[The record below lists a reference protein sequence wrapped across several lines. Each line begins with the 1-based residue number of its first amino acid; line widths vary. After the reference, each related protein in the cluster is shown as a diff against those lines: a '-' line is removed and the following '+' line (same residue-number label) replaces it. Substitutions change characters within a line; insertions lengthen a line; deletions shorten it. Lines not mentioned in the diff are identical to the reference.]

1 MRTVPTLLA
10 SLVTA
15 ATLAACGSSSSG
27 SPATSAAPAASA
39 GATTAAAG
47 SATTAAGAATTAAG
61 TAGTAGATITI
72 DGFAYKT
79 PEVAPGA
86 TVTVKNDDSV
96 RHTVTADDN
105 AFTVAVGK
113 GTTGTFTAP
122 AKAGSYAFHCAVHAN
137 MKGTLVV
144 KG

>member
-10 SLVTA
+10 TLVTA
-15 ATLAACGSSSSG
+15 AALAACGSSSGG

-47 SATTAAGAATTAAG
+47 SATTAAG
-61 TAGTAGATITI
+61 TAGATITI
-72 DGFAYKT
+72 DSFTYKT

-86 TVTVKNDDSV
+86 TVTVRNDDSV
-96 RHTVTADDN
+96 RHTVTADDD

-113 GTTGTFTAP
+113 GSTGTFTAP
-122 AKAGSYAFHCAVHAN
+122 AKAGSYAFHCAVHAS